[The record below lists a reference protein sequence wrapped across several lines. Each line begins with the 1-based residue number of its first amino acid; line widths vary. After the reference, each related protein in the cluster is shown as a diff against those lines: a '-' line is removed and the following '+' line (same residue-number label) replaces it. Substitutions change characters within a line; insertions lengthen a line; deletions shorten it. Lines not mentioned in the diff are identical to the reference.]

1 MTMNTERKSRRQF
14 GGAILRIYKWMGWV
28 GFLQALWQI
37 QSKSQGLTMITKKIK
52 TSIWRTC
59 LELEFFLFPCCP
71 VCKFIQRVQLTIACY
86 TTLQA
91 FDAGQREGSESKNK
105 SKQSLKL
112 LLKG

>member
-1 MTMNTERKSRRQF
+1 MNTERKSRRQF

-59 LELEFFLFPCCP
+59 LELEFLLFPCWP
-71 VCKFIQRVQLTIACY
+71 VCKVKERRWQLHVTQLCKH
-86 TTLQA
+86 LM
-91 FDAGQREGSESKNK
+91 REKEVKGKTSKV
-105 SKQSLKL
+105 
-112 LLKG
+112 